1 MVVGAAKYVGWV
13 TQEKGAHRPGRR
25 RNGPSSEDFSGTP
38 LRLSHLGFKMDTL
51 GELGASV
58 TVSRLFRHQ
67 LCWNHKELIQLC

>member
-1 MVVGAAKYVGWV
+1 MVVGAAKSVGRV

-25 RNGPSSEDFSGTP
+25 RNSPGREDFSGTP

-51 GELGASV
+51 GELEASV

-67 LCWNHKELIQLC
+67 LCWNYKELIQLC